1 MKLRRILPLLLLL
14 GAGSV
19 LAAPTA
25 TDDTGKLAVSP
36 EILKEFKAIEALSAQ
51 SAYAEAAK
59 KGEALLLRLKDDPP
73 AKALLLRNL
82 ALLYGQQ
89 KHYLHAATLLQKS
102 LDLNALPAEDAA
114 KAQLDMAQYYVAAA
128 DYPKAAAS
136 LSAWLAQAK
145 APQPAQFLLLAEIR
159 GELKQ
164 YAEAAEVM
172 ERLITRSPAPKPEW
186 LQRAAQYYA
195 AAENYPKAAALL
207 TASLEQT
214 PAPKPEQFLLLVEI
228 QTRLQHY
235 AEGARVLEK
244 LIARSPEPKPE
255 WYQMLLGLYH
265 EDHNL
270 EGCIQV
276 LGQLLR
282 QDAGNP
288 LYWEQLM
295 GIYQEAKQEQKAL
308 AVRQLMY
315 TRGLLTKPDEIVQL
329 VQVLRYQGL
338 SARAADILQREID
351 KGGVEKN
358 PRNLGLLAD
367 AWTEARELGK
377 AAAALEK
384 SVTLADTG
392 ETLHR
397 LGQIYSELHDWAR
410 ARQALTRALTRGGL
424 KNPGGAW
431 LLLGMANYRLNG
443 KNEAR
448 EAFLQAKNT
457 PAVSKTAEQWL
468 EHIDREA
475 QQGKRPCCQPNRAAG
490 IGMEHVDRKARRKQ
504 DRRH

>member
-1 MKLRRILPLLLLL
+1 MRRLLALFFLLALPALAAEP
-14 GAGSV
+14 AGSE
-19 LAAPTA
+19 PKI
-25 TDDTGKLAVSP
+25 DVSA
-36 EILKEFKAIEALSAQ
+36 EVLKEFQAIEALT
-51 SAYAEAAK
+51 AK
-59 KGEALLLRLKDDPP
+59 GSLGEATQRGQALLPKLQDAP
-73 AKALLLRNL
+73 AARALLLRNL

-89 KHYLHAATLLQKS
+89 KHYLHAATLLQQS
-102 LDLNALPAEDAA
+102 LDLHTLSAEDAA
-114 KAQLDMAQYYVAAA
+114 RAQLDMAQYYVAAA

-145 APQPAQFLLLAEIR
+145 APQPEQFLLLAEIR

-164 YAEAAEVM
+164 YTEAAEVM
-172 ERLITRSPAPKPEW
+172 ERLIARSPAPKPEW

-207 TASLEQT
+207 SASLEQT
-214 PAPKPEQFLLLVEI
+214 PAPKPEQFLLLAEI
-228 QTRLQHY
+228 QTRLKHY
-235 AEGARVLEK
+235 TEAARSLEK

-276 LGQLLR
+276 LGHLLR

-358 PRNLGLLAD
+358 PRNLGLLAE

-377 AAAALEK
+377 AAATLEK
-384 SVTLADTG
+384 SVAMADTG

-410 ARQALTRALTRGGL
+410 ARQALARALTRGGL

-475 QQGKRPCCQPNRAAG
+475 QQGKRPCCQQHRAAG
-490 IGMEHVDRKARRKQ
+490 MGVDHVDRKAGQKQ